1 MGKIAIEDGFADI
14 INKSQRGLHISDAE
28 LAERAGVS
36 AEDLAA
42 VKSGK
47 VNIAV
52 IRRVARHLRLAPNP
66 LEDLARNAWY
76 PKTPNFPRGFAMF
89 NTDCGDMRVNNY
101 LVWDPKTRVAAIFDT
116 GASCEELLHF
126 IRAEKLKVHYLFITH
141 AHDDHIAALDTLVEA
156 TGAEVWTHPLEP
168 LPRPGFRQFAEGA
181 YFHIGELAIK
191 TIRTS
196 GHSPGITTFY
206 VTGLSWPLAIVG
218 DSLFA
223 GSMGGSATAFGQQ
236 YQNTSSRILTLPKD
250 TVLAPGH
257 GPLTTVSQEK
267 RHNPFFAPRN
277 ERASLEDVIQSKTSS
292 NA

>member
-1 MGKIAIEDGFADI
+1 
-14 INKSQRGLHISDAE
+14 
-28 LAERAGVS
+28 
-36 AEDLAA
+36 
-42 VKSGK
+42 
-47 VNIAV
+47 
-52 IRRVARHLRLAPNP
+52 
-66 LEDLARNAWY
+66 
-76 PKTPNFPRGFAMF
+76 MF

-141 AHDDHIAALDTLVEA
+141 AHDDHVAALDTLVEA

-196 GHSPGITTFY
+196 GHSPGMTTFY

-236 YQNTSSRILTLPKD
+236 YQNTSSKILTLPKE

-277 ERASLEDVIQSKTSS
+277 ERASLEDVIQSKSSS